1 MTLQNL
7 ELEHVKKE
15 RAALLKSLAALKA
28 DQGRSGAD
36 MQNEDIKILR
46 IELAQK
52 KEKLNE
58 LHQVCTCCN
67 RAAENRQRK

>member
-1 MTLQNL
+1 MQNM
-7 ELEHVKKE
+7 ELERVKKE

-28 DQGRSGAD
+28 DQGKSGAD

-46 IELAQK
+46 NELAMK

-58 LHQVCTCCN
+58 LHQVSISP
-67 RAAENRQRK
+67 EH